1 MSWSLDWEWLGW
13 RRAVTRLG
21 TSRSWGHRHSGTG
34 EGKRRHTVWPKW
46 SRGRRELERKDAFS
60 VALPAKRVKKCLK
73 NYLAMQWSSFIERNE
88 WTHRS
93 KWWAVTNS
101 NKSCCKLEI
110 SWFRTDRQWNIC
122 WILCMEHSVWK
133 ATSLERHETLPF
145 NILGIVQAL
154 DLAENL
160 FPSLWFEPG
169 RLQLKL
175 PLKWP
180 RPRPL
185 EPPCFFLFKPSF
197 RAMRGVPLRWF
208 GCILSA

>member
-1 MSWSLDWEWLGW
+1 MTSSCDALGHVTIM
-13 RRAVTRLG
+13 RASSQWHRWGQKASHSVTKMEQR
-21 TSRSWGHRHSGTG
+21 
-34 EGKRRHTVWPKW
+34 
-46 SRGRRELERKDAFS
+46 
-60 VALPAKRVKKCLK
+60 AKRTGAKWCIFGRIACKKSKKCLK

-122 WILCMEHSVWK
+122 WILCMEHCVWK

-175 PLKWP
+175 PLKWL

-185 EPPCFFLFKPSF
+185 EPPCFFSL
-197 RAMRGVPLRWF
+197 
-208 GCILSA
+208 